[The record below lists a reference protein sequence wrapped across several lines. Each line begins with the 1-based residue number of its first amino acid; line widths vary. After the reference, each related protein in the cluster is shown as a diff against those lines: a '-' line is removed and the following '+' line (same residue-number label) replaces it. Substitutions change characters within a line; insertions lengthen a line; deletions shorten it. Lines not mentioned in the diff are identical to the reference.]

1 VRITSLDDDISFY
14 MHENSQ
20 IYFIKTNGSS
30 NRVFGIVF
38 AIVFSII
45 ACYPLL
51 VGGVIRLWSLIVAGI
66 FLLTALII
74 PDFLAPANRLWMRFG
89 ELLHRIISP
98 IALGILFFGTVLPT
112 GLFLRLFDKDPL
124 RLRFD
129 LEAESYWIKRDLPSP
144 SAESMNNQF

>member
-1 VRITSLDDDISFY
+1 
-14 MHENSQ
+14 MHEYSQ
-20 IYFIKTNGSS
+20 ICFIKTNGSS
-30 NRVFGIVF
+30 NRVFGIFF

-51 VGGVIRLWSLIVAGI
+51 VGGVIRLWPLVVAGV

-74 PDFLAPANRLWMRFG
+74 PDSLAPANRLWMRFG
-89 ELLHRIISP
+89 ELLHIFISP
-98 IALGILFFGTVLPT
+98 IALGFLFFGTILPT
-112 GLFLRLFDKDPL
+112 GLFLRLIDKDPL

-129 LEAESYWIKRDLPSP
+129 LEAESYWIKREPPSP